1 MRIERADKR
10 YQPLNLLRL
19 VIEPAVYLRVADK
32 PPVTQSLQRA
42 RADPQLPAD
51 LLAREPPFHP
61 PAVAPAPKGG
71 YLLREGVEGHH
82 HHLEGLFLDR
92 YYFHKQNISEFAAKV
107 TKPP

>member
-1 MRIERADKR
+1 MRN
-10 YQPLNLLRL
+10 QPPDLLRP

-61 PAVAPAPKGG
+61 PAVAPAPQGG
-71 YLLREGVEGHH
+71 YLLREGVEGRH